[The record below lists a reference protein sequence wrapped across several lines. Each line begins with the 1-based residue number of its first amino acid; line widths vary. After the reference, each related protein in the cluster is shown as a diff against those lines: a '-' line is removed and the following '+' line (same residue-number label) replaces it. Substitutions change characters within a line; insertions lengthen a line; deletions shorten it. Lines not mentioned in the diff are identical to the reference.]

1 MLEKLTQSTLQ
12 SVASFKTKQRATL
25 SIFCPHNIYH
35 PPPATG
41 GPGEIERER
50 EREREGERTRRGR
63 EREREWWW

>member
-12 SVASFKTKQRATL
+12 SVASFKTKQRTRV

-41 GPGEIERER
+41 GLGEIG
-50 EREREGERTRRGR
+50 REREGGR
-63 EREREWWW
+63 E